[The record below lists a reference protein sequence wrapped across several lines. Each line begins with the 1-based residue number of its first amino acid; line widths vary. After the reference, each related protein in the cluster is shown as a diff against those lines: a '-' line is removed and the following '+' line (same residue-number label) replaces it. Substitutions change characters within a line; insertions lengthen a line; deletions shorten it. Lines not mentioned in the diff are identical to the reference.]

1 MQEIIKAVDRQL
13 LKSELTD
20 EKFVRNTNNG
30 GREIY
35 VVTHHDSPNV
45 VLEVGRLRE
54 ISFREAGGGT
64 GKEADIDF
72 YDRAEEPFKQL
83 IVWDNND
90 EEIVGGYRFIEGY
103 KIPVDE
109 NNTPLSAT
117 SKLFHFSDG
126 FVRHYLDKTMELGRS
141 FVQPHYQPNIDRRKG
156 FFSLDNL
163 WDGLGALIVDNP
175 GIKYFF
181 GKFTMYPSFDRYARD
196 VILHFLHYY
205 FPDEENLVYAYE
217 PLGIEHDIRQLNS
230 LFTFDSYENDYRKMV
245 QEVRSRGENIPP
257 LVNSYMNLSP
267 TMKVFGT
274 ALNPSF
280 GNVEETAILIKIQ
293 DIYESKK
300 KRHISN
306 YKSTHEE

>member
-1 MQEIIKAVDRQL
+1 MQEIIKAVDRQV
-13 LKSELTD
+13 LKSELTN
-20 EKFVRNTNNG
+20 EKFVRKTNNG
-30 GREIY
+30 EREIY
-35 VVTHHDSPNV
+35 VVTHHNSPNLM
-45 VLEVGRLRE
+45 LEVGRLRE

-72 YDRAEEPFKQL
+72 YDRAEVPFKQL
-83 IVWDNND
+83 IVWDNDD

-103 KIPVDE
+103 KIPLDK
-109 NNTPLSAT
+109 NNVPLSAT
-117 SKLFHFSDG
+117 SKLFHFSDV
-126 FVRHYLDKTMELGRS
+126 FISNYLNQTIELGRS
-141 FVQPHYQPNIDRRKG
+141 FVQPRYQPNVDRRKG
-156 FFSLDNL
+156 LYSLDNL
-163 WDGLGALIVDNP
+163 WDGLGALIIDNP
-175 GIKYFF
+175 ESKYFF

-205 FPDEENLVYAYE
+205 FLDEENLVYAYE
-217 PLGIEHDIRQLNS
+217 PLGIEHDIHQLNS

-245 QEVRSRGENIPP
+245 QEVRNQGENIPP

-280 GNVEETAILIKIQ
+280 GNVEETAILIKIE

-306 YKSTHEE
+306 YKNTHEE